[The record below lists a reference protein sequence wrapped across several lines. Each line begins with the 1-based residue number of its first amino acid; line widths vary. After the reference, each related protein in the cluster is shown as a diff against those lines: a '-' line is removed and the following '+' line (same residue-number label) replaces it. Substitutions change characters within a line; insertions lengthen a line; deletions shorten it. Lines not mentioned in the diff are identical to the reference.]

1 MDGVVCFVRSD
12 GTVTAVSAA
21 YKRVCFANR
30 FGRLPALD
38 SRTGAEVWR
47 TSALDDPGDR
57 AQSYPPRV
65 LLVEDAIVATAG
77 DTAFSRSPG
86 RP

>member
-1 MDGVVCFVRSD
+1 MRPPWW
-12 GTVTAVSAA
+12 TAASISST
-21 YKRVCFANR
+21 YKRVYFANR

-47 TSALDDPGDR
+47 TSALDDPGDK
-57 AQSYPPRV
+57 AQSCPPRV
-65 LLVEDAIVATAG
+65 LLGEDAIVATAG
-77 DTAFSRSPG
+77 DAAFSRSPG